1 MYTTSTVLLFI
12 ILIYLVSIYI
22 RSKNKKS
29 HQNISLQEKRETHE
43 ETKEKDV
50 VEGTTVYEQAAIA
63 AVIAA
68 VMGDVAYSI
77 KRVCYIPSFDERR
90 SNWKISG
97 RNESMMRRVF
107 FKK

>member
-1 MYTTSTVLLFI
+1 MYTTSIFLLGI
-12 ILIYLVSIYI
+12 ILVYLVIIYI
-22 RSKNKKS
+22 QSKNKKS
-29 HQNISLQEKRETHE
+29 DQKILIE
-43 ETKEKDV
+43 EHKEKFEEIKTEV
-50 VEGTTVYEQAAIA
+50 SEEKALYEQAAIV

-68 VMGDVAYSI
+68 VIGDTPYSI
-77 KRVCYIPSFDERR
+77 RRICYIPSFDEKR